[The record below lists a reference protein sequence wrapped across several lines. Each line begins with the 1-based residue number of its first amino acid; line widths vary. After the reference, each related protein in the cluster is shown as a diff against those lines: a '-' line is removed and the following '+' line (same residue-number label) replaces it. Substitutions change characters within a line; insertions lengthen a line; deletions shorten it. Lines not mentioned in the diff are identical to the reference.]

1 MKSLIVALVALFGT
15 VSLPEALWAAP
26 SGPTAGVKSY
36 REWKS
41 DRVGEAQGRL
51 EQLRFRME
59 SRRTDPNISKAQ
71 TGSLEG
77 RDPETARLE
86 FQLRQEAAA
95 LETARELTVSDY
107 FAGYLTKMA
116 DKRSAFKEAAGKLT
130 PEEVAELMSA
140 YATSVFGVA
149 PLSAP
154 MGPDASR

>member
-1 MKSLIVALVALFGT
+1 MKSLFMAVLALVGT
-15 VSLPEALWAAP
+15 LSLPEALWA
-26 SGPTAGVKSY
+26 SQGPATGIKSY

-41 DRVGEAQGRL
+41 ERVGEAQVRL
-51 EQLRFRME
+51 EQMRNRLE
-59 SRRTDPNISKAQ
+59 SRKFDPNLAKAQ
-71 TGSLEG
+71 PGTLEG

-95 LETARELTVSDY
+95 LETAQELTVSDY

-130 PEEVAELMSA
+130 PEEVAELMAA
-140 YATSVFGVA
+140 YANSVFGMPMA
-149 PLSAP
+149 AP

>member
-1 MKSLIVALVALFGT
+1 MKSLIVAIVAVFGT
-15 VSLPEALWAAP
+15 LSLPEALWAAP
-26 SGPTAGVKSY
+26 GGPATGIKSY
-36 REWKS
+36 REWKT
-41 DRVGEAQGRL
+41 DRVVEAQGRL
-51 EQLRFRME
+51 EQVRVRME
-59 SRRTDPNISKAQ
+59 TRRIDPNVAKAQ
-71 TGSLEG
+71 TGTLEG

-107 FAGYLTKMA
+107 FAGYLTKMS

-130 PEEVAELMSA
+130 PEEVAELMAA

-149 PLSAP
+149 PMSAP